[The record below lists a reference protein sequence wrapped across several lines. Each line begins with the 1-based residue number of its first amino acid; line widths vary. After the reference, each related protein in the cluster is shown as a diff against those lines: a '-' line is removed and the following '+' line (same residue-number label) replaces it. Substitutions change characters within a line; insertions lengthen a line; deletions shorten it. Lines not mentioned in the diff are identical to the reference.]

1 MGAAPRAAILL
12 RSVLT
17 RGGVTIRVLVALED
31 DYRVYRETIAV
42 GIRILRPQAET
53 KSVEL
58 EALEE
63 EIKRFDPQV
72 VIYSGL
78 ETVDSSDS
86 LAWIEL
92 SVDPTSS
99 TKITVGGCCIER
111 TNPTLKELLELIDP
125 VIRSTTAGCSD
136 VGLTTPLD

>member
-1 MGAAPRAAILL
+1 MGAAHPAAILL

-17 RGGVTIRVLVALED
+17 RGAVTIRILVALED

-63 EIKRFDPQV
+63 EIKRFAPQV
-72 VIYSGL
+72 VIYSGH

-111 TNPTLKELLELIDP
+111 TNPTLKELLELIDRVVRP
-125 VIRSTTAGCSD
+125 TTADCSD

>member
-1 MGAAPRAAILL
+1 MGAAHPAAILL
-12 RSVLT
+12 RSVLI
-17 RGGVTIRVLVALED
+17 RGGVTIRILVALED

-58 EALEE
+58 KALEE
-63 EIKRFDPQV
+63 EIKRFDPQI

-78 ETVDSSDS
+78 ETVDSGGS

-111 TNPTLKELLELIDP
+111 TNPTLKELLDLIDP
-125 VIRSTTAGCSD
+125 VY
-136 VGLTTPLD
+136 

>member
-1 MGAAPRAAILL
+1 MGAAHPAAILL

-17 RGGVTIRVLVALED
+17 RGGVTIRILVALED

-53 KSVEL
+53 ETKSVEL
-58 EALEE
+58 KALEE

-78 ETVDSSDS
+78 ETVDSGGS

-111 TNPTLKELLELIDP
+111 TNPTLKELLDLIDP
-125 VIRSTTAGCSD
+125 VY
-136 VGLTTPLD
+136 